1 MNYLKVL
8 IIPLVLTILFSFNLS
23 GQTSAPIIVTNDCSG
38 VSHNLYEKLS
48 QGKIIVIGW
57 TMPCAP
63 CAAPLLSVH
72 NAVLNFAISHPS
84 KVEYWLADDYANTT
98 CQSLEGWCQSN
109 GITNATY
116 FSSSAIKMSDFGS
129 DGMPKVVVI
138 GCGNGKVF
146 YNVNNTPNGTGVT
159 NAINTALS
167 ELNSGCASATNIP
180 KLKSEVET
188 LKLKIF
194 PNPAKNH
201 ISVKLP
207 PVDFE
212 SDAKVTIMNA
222 IGQVVFQQKLN
233 ELKMIN
239 GQFEL
244 NISDLPK
251 SIYYLKVEHNSA
263 VLIQRFIKTNGE

>member
-1 MNYLKVL
+1 MNFLK
-8 IIPLVLTILFSFNLS
+8 TIFFHLMFSVLFSYNLS
-23 GQTSAPIIVTNDCSG
+23 GQTYAPQIITNDCSG
-38 VSHNLYEKLS
+38 VSHNLREKLS

-57 TMPCAP
+57 AMPCAP

-72 NAVLNFAISHPS
+72 NAVLNFAISNPG

-98 CQSLEGWCQSN
+98 CQSLEGWCKSN
-109 GITNATY
+109 GINNATY

-146 YNVNNTPNGTGVT
+146 YNVNNTPDGTGVT

-180 KLKSEVET
+180 ELKSEVET

-201 ISVKLP
+201 ITVILP

-222 IGQVVFQQKLN
+222 IGQVVFQKKLN
-233 ELKMIN
+233 ELNMID
-239 GQFEL
+239 GQIEL
-244 NISDLPK
+244 NISDLSK

-263 VLIQRFIKTNGE
+263 VLIQRFIKTNGV